1 MTMPVVNMETIMAT
15 FERAEQ
21 RHSVAE
27 YSAKTLIK
35 MHKENP
41 TLTQGLCAAVSG
53 MAQDEE
59 TIALAMLACGLMYD
73 CLKTQEE
80 ADELNEIYG
89 E

>member
-1 MTMPVVNMETIMAT
+1 MAMPVVNMETIMAT
-15 FERAEQ
+15 FERAEH

-27 YSAKTLIK
+27 YSAKILIK

-41 TLTQGLCAAVSG
+41 KLTQGLCAAVSG

-59 TIALAMLACGLMYD
+59 ALALAMLACGLMYD

-80 ADELNEIYG
+80 TDELNEIYG

>member
-1 MTMPVVNMETIMAT
+1 MTMPVVKMETITAT
-15 FERAEQ
+15 FARAEQ

-27 YSAKTLIK
+27 YSANILIK

-59 TIALAMLACGLMYD
+59 AIALAMLACGLMYD

-80 ADELNEIYG
+80 TDELNEIYG

>member
-1 MTMPVVNMETIMAT
+1 MTMPVVKMETMTAT
-15 FERAEQ
+15 FARAEQ

-53 MAQDEE
+53 MAQDEDQL
-59 TIALAMLACGLMYD
+59 ALAMLACGLMYD
-73 CLKTQEE
+73 CLNTQEE
-80 ADELNEIYG
+80 TDELNVIYG

>member
-1 MTMPVVNMETIMAT
+1 MTMPVVNIETIMAT

-27 YSAKTLIK
+27 YSAKILK
-35 MHKENP
+35 KLHKENP
-41 TLTQGLCAAVSG
+41 KLTQGLCAAVSG

-59 TIALAMLACGLMYD
+59 SLALAMLACGLMYD

-80 ADELNEIYG
+80 TDELNEIYG

>member
-27 YSAKTLIK
+27 YSAKILIK

-41 TLTQGLCAAVSG
+41 KLTQGLCSSVSG

-59 TIALAMLACGLMYD
+59 SLALAMLACGLMYD

-80 ADELNEIYG
+80 TEELNEIYG

>member
-1 MTMPVVNMETIMAT
+1 MTMPVVNMVTSMAT

-27 YSAKTLIK
+27 YSAKILIK

-41 TLTQGLCAAVSG
+41 KLTQGLCAAVSG

>member
-1 MTMPVVNMETIMAT
+1 MTMPVVNIETIMAT

-27 YSAKTLIK
+27 YSAKILIK
-35 MHKENP
+35 MHTENP
-41 TLTQGLCAAVSG
+41 KLTQGLCAAVSG

-59 TIALAMLACGLMYD
+59 SLALAMLACGLMYD

-80 ADELNEIYG
+80 TDELNEIYG

>member
-27 YSAKTLIK
+27 YSAKILIK
-35 MHKENP
+35 MHKDNP
-41 TLTQGLCAAVSG
+41 KLTQGLCAAVSG

-59 TIALAMLACGLMYD
+59 SLALAMLACGLMYD

-80 ADELNEIYG
+80 TEELNEIYG

>member
-1 MTMPVVNMETIMAT
+1 MTMPVVNIETIMET

-27 YSAKTLIK
+27 YSAKILIK

-41 TLTQGLCAAVSG
+41 KLTQGLCAAVSG

-59 TIALAMLACGLMYD
+59 ALALAMLACGLMYD

-80 ADELNEIYG
+80 TDELNEIYG